1 MIRRAI
7 ACAPTC
13 ALIVVSGL
21 LTGVYVAGVF
31 VVGAAVVFVDRMVS
45 P

>member
-7 ACAPTC
+7 KHAPTC

-21 LTGVYVAGVF
+21 LAGAYVAGAY
-31 VVGAAVVFVDRMVS
+31 VVGAAVVFVDRVVS

>member
-7 ACAPTC
+7 KHAPTC
-13 ALIVVSGL
+13 ALLVVSGL
-21 LTGVYVAGVF
+21 LTGAYVAGVF
-31 VVGAAVVFVDRMVS
+31 CVGAAVVFVDRVVS